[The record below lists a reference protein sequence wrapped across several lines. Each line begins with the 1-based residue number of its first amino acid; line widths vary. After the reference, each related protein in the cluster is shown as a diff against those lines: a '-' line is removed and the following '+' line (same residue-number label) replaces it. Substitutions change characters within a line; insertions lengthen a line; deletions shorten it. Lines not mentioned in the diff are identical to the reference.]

1 MDVQTIELIIK
12 TEIPGCQ
19 VELIVD
25 GNKLN
30 LTIISDVFEGMN
42 RVKRQQKIYGLLNDL
57 IKSGEIHA
65 VTMVTQTPEE
75 AEA

>member
-30 LTIISDVFEGMN
+30 LTIISDVFEGLS
-42 RVKRQQKIYGLLNDL
+42 RVRRQQKIYGLLNDL
-57 IKSGEIHA
+57 ITSGEIHA
-65 VTMVTQTPEE
+65 VSMVTLTSEE
-75 AEA
+75 ARA